1 MKEIKLYIGII
12 AVLLTTMLT
21 ACSDSLVDPEP
32 STTSETEEGY
42 YKATF
47 RIAIPNFEENA
58 TRSTVFLNEGIRK
71 KEALKLF
78 CFDNKGQ
85 FVGFGKIQDDFKPVL
100 GFKRENDGTYYE
112 VDENGNHTGSITHNP
127 AEGVNGGGI
136 NTNGSTEPKEFS
148 AMIPNNTSRIHLVT
162 NTDNVYITIKEEDQ
176 WKWAGMHENLLM
188 TTFET
193 YHTED
198 QSVIMRYWGYICK
211 ENPEELKEYLNPKTT
226 KNDYIIHLIRDRAK
240 ISAKW
245 SEDAIENAKKENRTL
260 ENDFKLTVINGVAY
274 GTLAPF
280 DRTNL
285 KFTPTTGN
293 SQWVWNVDYVT
304 PPLDGSRLA
313 GDATQMFNPTGVFE
327 DANLPSEPSKVLMLH
342 SGKYYMIYLQDVN
355 NKPYQIK
362 RNYEYKIIIDKLDE
376 SRGYDNLQEALK
388 SAPVNNP
395 WITIQ
400 QIVPGV
406 SNGDEE
412 LKIEDGTYQFV
423 HSGEGT
429 QQTISFTYKGND
441 ATSKQA
447 SDFKAIWTENL
458 AYAADAQPVVS
469 SYTYDS
475 ATKTGTGTITY
486 KLGIVDDNWRE
497 GTIHLYDT
505 KKHGLSINI
514 HLYSIN
520 EVQYQVNAP
529 AQIGTNA
536 NAVAVFKF
544 TVPANYPKELL
555 PVTVKF
561 ASGDVVPEG
570 CDIEHSSTQETGQ
583 NMNCWYVFKA
593 DEAGKTYTL
602 NLKNVHQNATG
613 NATYYVKMDNAN
625 QGLAK
630 EYTVTYK

>member
-21 ACSDSLVDPEP
+21 ACSDSMVDNDP

-42 YKATF
+42 YKASF
-47 RIAIPNFEENA
+47 RIAIPSFEENA
-58 TRSTVFLNEGIRK
+58 TRSTVFLNEGIRNK
-71 KEALKLF
+71 DAMKLF

-85 FVGFGKIQDDFKPVL
+85 FVGFGKIQDFTAVL
-100 GFKRENDGTYYE
+100 GFKRENDGNYYE

-148 AMIPNNTSRIHLVT
+148 AMIPNNTSRIHLAA
-162 NTDNVYITIKEEDQ
+162 NTDNVYKTINESDQ

-193 YHTED
+193 HHTED
-198 QSVIMRYWGYICK
+198 QSVIMRYWGYIK
-211 ENPEELKEYLNPKTT
+211 KDNPKQLKEYLRKDTQ

-240 ISAKW
+240 ISAEW
-245 SEDAIENAKKENRTL
+245 SADAKAKNPNL
-260 ENDFKLTVINGVAY
+260 VNDFKLTVVNGLSY

-280 DRTNL
+280 DRNHL
-285 KFTPTTGN
+285 AFTPTTGN
-293 SQWVWNVDYVT
+293 SSWIWDVDYVT
-304 PPLDGSRLA
+304 PPLDGSRLK
-313 GDATQMFNPTGVFE
+313 GDNTQMFNPTGVFE
-327 DANLPSEPSKVLMLH
+327 DANLPSEPSKVLMGH
-342 SGKYYMIYLQDVN
+342 NGKYYLIYLQDKN

-376 SRGYDNLQEALK
+376 SWGYGNHEDALK

-406 SNGDEE
+406 TNGDDE
-412 LKIEDGTYQFV
+412 
-423 HSGEGT
+423 
-429 QQTISFTYKGND
+429 
-441 ATSKQA
+441 
-447 SDFKAIWTENL
+447 L
-458 AYAADAQPVVS
+458 AYAADAQPVVE
-469 SYTYDS
+469 SYKYDS
-475 ATKTGTGTITY
+475 KTQTGTGTITY
-486 KLGIVDDNWRE
+486 NLGIVDDNWRE

-529 AQIGTNA
+529 ANIGTNA
-536 NAVAVFKF
+536 NAEAEFTF

-561 ASGDVVPEG
+561 ASGDVIPEG
-570 CDIEHSSTQETGQ
+570 CDIEYSSTRELNKTWD
-583 NMNCWYVFKA
+583 CWYVFKA
-593 DEAGKTYTL
+593 GEAGKTYSL

-625 QGLAK
+625 QGQAK
-630 EYTVTYK
+630 EYEFTYQ